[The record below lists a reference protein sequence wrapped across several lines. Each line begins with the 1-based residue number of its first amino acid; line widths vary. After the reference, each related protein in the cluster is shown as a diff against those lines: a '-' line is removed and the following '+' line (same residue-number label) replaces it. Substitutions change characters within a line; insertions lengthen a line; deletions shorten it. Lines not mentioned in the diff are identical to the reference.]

1 MLSSVIVSALTGRA
15 GCASPVDIAGSVVV
29 HSGKDG
35 DGFLLCCGE
44 MLSNNGETCT
54 VVVHHADGHTPF
66 IERGFAVSLKKSVGR
81 IIW

>member
-1 MLSSVIVSALTGRA
+1 M
-15 GCASPVDIAGSVVV
+15 